1 MGLFKYTES
10 NVRSVAR
17 MRSSKEKRRQE
28 RELEF
33 NRTHKFKRQP
43 LKAKRLGIKNK
54 SYGKWVKRK
63 KPLRK
68 IRIIEYFPLLTKRE
82 AEKFAKRLRKK
93 TTTKLLSERQKNWK
107 LIGKRRITRNKR
119 RRR

>member
-1 MGLFKYTES
+1 MVKITIKKSTKNIGLHYIISRNGKP
-10 NVRSVAR
+10 
-17 MRSSKEKRRQE
+17 
-28 RELEF
+28 LEF
-33 NRTHKFKRQP
+33 RT
-43 LKAKRLGIKNK
+43 
-54 SYGKWVKRK
+54 
-63 KPLRK
+63 
-68 IRIIEYFPLLTKRE
+68 TKRE